1 MDIRKLP
8 VQQGLVWFRLAID
21 LGSKNP
27 RAVFGAAL
35 LLISTLY
42 AAVLLMALVLSLLV
56 GGEAQEGQPP
66 DMKLVMLVALALAML
81 IIFLVPILLGGLMHV
96 IREAEA
102 GRPVRARDI
111 YAPLRSEHG
120 QKLAWLGRVQ
130 VALAMLGGVLA
141 IGLAGGDYW
150 RDYMK
155 AAEVLAQHGTPVLG
169 EPRHPGLLFVVQMT
183 FNYFS
188 SALLLYSIPLM
199 LFSNRGVVPALGAAL
214 RAAVRNASANLL
226 AAGLFIGALLV
237 GALVAGL
244 VASLLAVLGGLIHPA
259 VGALLATLVM
269 LGFAI
274 TALVLVTGAA
284 YLAWR
289 DTFGDPASPPPV
301 PVPVHHLEA

>member
-8 VQQGLVWFRLAID
+8 ANQGLAWFRLAID
-21 LGSKNP
+21 LGAKNP

-56 GGEAQEGQPP
+56 GGETQEGQLP

-102 GRPVRARDI
+102 GRSVRARDI

-120 QKLAWLGRVQ
+120 QKLAWLGLVQ
-130 VALAMLGGVLA
+130 VALAMFGGALVV
-141 IGLAGGDYW
+141 GLAGTDYW

-155 AAEVLAQHGTPVLG
+155 AVEVVMQGGTPVLDG
-169 EPRHPGLLFVVQMT
+169 PRHPGLLFVVQMV

-188 SALLLYSIPLM
+188 YALLLYSIPLM
-199 LFSNRGVVPALGAAL
+199 LFSDCSLLQALNAAL
-214 RAAVRNASANLL
+214 RAAVRNVTANLV
-226 AAGLFIGALLV
+226 AAALFIGALLV
-237 GALVAGL
+237 GALVAALISGL
-244 VASLLAVLGGLIHPA
+244 LGVVGGLIHPT

-269 LGFAI
+269 LGFAVV
-274 TALVLVTGAA
+274 ALVLVAGATC
-284 YLAWR
+284 LAWR
-289 DTFGDPASPPPV
+289 DTFGDPASEPPPV
-301 PVPVHHLEA
+301 PVHHFEA

>member
-8 VQQGLVWFRLAID
+8 AHQGLAWFRLAID

-56 GGEAQEGQPP
+56 GGEGRQDQQP

-96 IREAEA
+96 VREAEA
-102 GRPVRARDI
+102 GRSVRARDI
-111 YAPLRSEHG
+111 FAPLRSEHG
-120 QKLAWLGRVQ
+120 QKLAWLGAVQ
-130 VALAMLGGVLA
+130 VLLAMFGGALAL
-141 IGLAGGDYW
+141 GLAGADYW
-150 RDYMK
+150 QDYMK
-155 AAEVLAQHGTPVLG
+155 AVEMLMQGGTPVLG
-169 EPRHPGLLFVVQMT
+169 EPRHPGLLFVVQLA

-188 SALLLYSIPLM
+188 YALLLYSIPLM
-199 LFSNRGVVPALGAAL
+199 LFSGRGLLQALGAAL
-214 RAAVRNASANLL
+214 RAAVRNATANLL
-226 AAGLFIGALLV
+226 AAGLFIGALLA
-237 GALVAGL
+237 GALVTGLVAGL
-244 VASLLAVLGGLIHPA
+244 LGLLGGLIHPT

-269 LGFAI
+269 LGFAV

-284 YLAWR
+284 YFAWR
-289 DTFGDPASPPPV
+289 DTFGDPAAGPPPV
-301 PVPVHHLEA
+301 PAHHLEA